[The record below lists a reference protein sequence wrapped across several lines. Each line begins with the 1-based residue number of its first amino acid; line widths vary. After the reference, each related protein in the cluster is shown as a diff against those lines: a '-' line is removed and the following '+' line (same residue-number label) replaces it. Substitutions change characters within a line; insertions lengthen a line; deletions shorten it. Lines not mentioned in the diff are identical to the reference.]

1 MMIRRFA
8 SDESTSRPIRYPI
21 VLQGINYTHARSIP
35 APEREALGTRRP
47 LRHTLIVAAAAK
59 RRRRDLRGND
69 LDDHTLGRR
78 LVKIWFLAAHAA
90 KHLPACVRANG
101 HHVDSVT

>member
-1 MMIRRFA
+1 MM
-8 SDESTSRPIRYPI
+8 SVVLHQMNQRPAIFVI
-21 VLQGINYTHARSIP
+21 LLCCKGLIIHARSIP
-35 APEREALGTRRP
+35 APEREALGTRRT
-47 LRHTLIVAAAAK
+47 LRHTLIVAAAVK